1 MTTSGQ
7 HAPHSVAA
15 WATALVQG
23 WMRDLL
29 GVRAG
34 ELVLGRLT
42 WGGVVTAVIFVALAV
57 LAHAIAAM
65 LVRRPIKSQ
74 PSEVADPGGRTHLLK
89 SIGKPLYLLIWLFSA
104 YFVLS
109 TLLLALGSSAIAH
122 DLQTLLRV
130 LLGLGVLGLA
140 LWLIYRL
147 TWVLEARLRRWT
159 ARSPTRFYSLLAP
172 LIGRSLRMLIPVLGV
187 ILAVPI
193 LPLPGSYRAEIDKG
207 ISIMLI
213 VVMALL
219 FFQAV
224 RTLETALLMRF
235 DITAAD
241 NLRARKVY
249 TQVHV
254 IGRVIDVAITLVAVA
269 TILMLF
275 SVVRQVGTS
284 LLASAGIVGIVAG
297 IAAQKTLANLLAG
310 FQIALAQPMREDD
323 VLVVEGA
330 WGRVEEITLT
340 YVVVHVWDDTRLVL
354 PLSYFIEKP
363 FQNWTRS
370 SAQIMGQVH
379 VWVDYSFPVEEGRR
393 ALKEIIESHPKWD
406 RRFWNLQVVESDEKA
421 MQLRILVT
429 AANSSIAWDLRC
441 DIREK
446 FIAFIQQRHPES
458 LPRVRAQLTGAAG
471 EDPSRRLPSNGPSGN
486 HEHAAGGASPAS
498 QP

>member
-1 MTTSGQ
+1 MTTSAGQ
-7 HAPHSVAA
+7 PASHSVAA

-23 WMRDLL
+23 GMRDLL
-29 GVRAG
+29 GARAG
-34 ELVLGRLT
+34 ELALGRLT
-42 WGGVVTAVIFVALAV
+42 WGGVATAVLFVALAL
-57 LAHAIAAM
+57 LAHTIAAV
-65 LVRRPIKSQ
+65 LVRRPMRTR
-74 PSEVADPGGRTHLLK
+74 PSEPADPGSRTHVLK
-89 SIGKPLYLLIWLFSA
+89 AIGKPIYLLIWLVSA
-104 YFVLS
+104 FFVLS
-109 TLLLALGSSAIAH
+109 TLLLALGSSAIAR
-122 DLQTLLRV
+122 DLQVLLRV
-130 LLGLGVLGLA
+130 LLGLGILILV

-147 TWVLEARLRRWT
+147 TWVLQARLSRWA

-187 ILAVPI
+187 ILAVPL
-193 LPLPGSYRAEIDKG
+193 LPLPASYRLEMDRG

-219 FFQAV
+219 FFQTV

-379 VWVDYSFPVEEGRR
+379 VWVDYSFPVEEGRK
-393 ALKEIIESHPKWD
+393 ALKEIIETHPKWD
-406 RRFWNLQVVESDEKA
+406 RRFWNLQAVEADEKA

-429 AANSSIAWDLRC
+429 ASNSSIAWDLRC
-441 DIREK
+441 DVREK

-458 LPRVRAQLTGAAG
+458 LPRVRAQLTGCAAG
-471 EDPSRRLPSNGPSGN
+471 EGGGQ
-486 HEHAAGGASPAS
+486 HAACEAHPRS
-498 QP
+498 QA